1 MENMEQNRLLELFT
15 KNEGK
20 EEKYFM
26 PFLVCG
32 DPSIEQFISVVK
44 KIDSYIDILE
54 LGIPFSDPIADG
66 PTVQEANMRA
76 FKAGI
81 NTKVA
86 LDTINKIRTFFTKP
100 IVILTYYNILIQ
112 GSETIE
118 SSLDNTL
125 RLFKES
131 GIDGIVVADLPIEE
145 AGLALK
151 YCEKHNISLIFLIAP
166 TTTDDRL
173 KKILKEAR
181 GFVYLISILGVTGAR
196 EQVAQIT
203 KETIK
208 RVKDK
213 IKTEIPIFLG
223 FGISKPEHA
232 STLAELGADG
242 IIIGSAIINIIK
254 QNLSDFNKMEQELV
268 EFVSNIKNS
277 IKRSN

>member
-1 MENMEQNRLLELFT
+1 MNDTNRILDLFND
-15 KNEGK
+15 KNAL

-32 DPSIEQFISVVK
+32 DPSIEQFISMIK
-44 KIDSYIDILE
+44 KIDPYIDILE
-54 LGIPFSDPIADG
+54 LGVPFSDPIADG
-66 PTVQEANMRA
+66 PTIQEANMRA
-76 FKAGI
+76 FEAGI

-86 LDTINKIRTFFTKP
+86 LDTIKKIRTFFTKP

-118 SSLDNTL
+118 SSLDYTL
-125 RLFKES
+125 RRFKES
-131 GIDGIVVADLPIEE
+131 GVDGIVIADLPIEE

-151 YCEKHNISLIFLIAP
+151 YCKKHNISLIFLIAP

-173 KKILKEAR
+173 EKILKEAR

-196 EQVAQIT
+196 EQIAQIT

-208 RVKDK
+208 RVKEK
-213 IKTEIPIFLG
+213 IKTKIPVFLG

-232 STLAELGADG
+232 SAVAELGADG
-242 IIIGSAIINIIK
+242 IIIGSAIIDIIK
-254 QNLSDFNKMEQELV
+254 RNLSNFSKMEQELV
-268 EFVSNIKNS
+268 EFVLSIKNA

>member
-1 MENMEQNRLLELFT
+1 MNDSNRILDLF
-15 KNEGK
+15 NDK
-20 EEKYFM
+20 EVINEKYFM

-32 DPSIEQFISVVK
+32 DPSIEHFISMVK
-44 KIDSYIDILE
+44 KIDPYIDILE
-54 LGIPFSDPIADG
+54 LGVPFSDPIADG
-66 PTVQEANMRA
+66 PTIQEANMRA
-76 FKAGI
+76 FEAGI

-86 LDTINKIRTFFTKP
+86 LDLIKRIRTFFNKP

-125 RLFKES
+125 KLCKES
-131 GIDGIVVADLPIEE
+131 GIDGIVIADLPIEE

-151 YCEKHNISLIFLIAP
+151 YCKKHEISLIFLIAP

-173 KKILKEAR
+173 EKILKEAK

-196 EQVAQIT
+196 EKIAEIT

-208 RVKDK
+208 RVKEK
-213 IKTEIPIFLG
+213 IKTKIPIFLG

-232 STLAELGADG
+232 STLVELGADG
-242 IIIGSAIINIIK
+242 IIIGSAIIDVIK
-254 QNLSDFNKMEQELV
+254 RNLSDFNNMEQELV
-268 EFVSNIKNS
+268 KFVSNIKNA
-277 IKRSN
+277 IKRLN